1 MSEPDD
7 TGLETL
13 LDLDGI
19 TYRLNEGYWV
29 KFEVHSVDA
38 TEHRPHGISYS
49 LTLHDRTNARV
60 VGFDNA
66 HGSLAPRRKR
76 FAGRKIAWDHR
87 HHSERIVPYEYESA
101 AQLIQDFWDEV
112 ERIIGGDK
120 P

>member
-1 MSEPDD
+1 MSEPAD

-19 TYRLNEGYWV
+19 TYRLNEGFRV
-29 KFEVHSVDA
+29 KFEAHRVDA
-38 TEHRPHGISYS
+38 TEMRPHGISYS
-49 LTLHDRTNARV
+49 LTLHDRTNAGI

-66 HGSLAPRRKR
+66 HECPAPRRKR

-87 HHSERIVPYEYESA
+87 HRSERVVPYEYESA

-112 ERIIGGDK
+112 ERIIGGGR

>member
-1 MSEPDD
+1 MSPAD

-13 LDLDGI
+13 LDLDGV

-29 KFEVHSVDA
+29 KLEAHIVEA
-38 TEHRPHGISYS
+38 TGQRPHGISYS
-49 LTLHDRTNARV
+49 LTLHDRTNARI

-66 HGSLAPRRKR
+66 HGSPAPRRKR
-76 FAGRKIAWDHR
+76 FSGRKIAWDHR
-87 HHSERIVPYEYESA
+87 HRRDRIVSYEYESA

-112 ERIIGGDK
+112 ERIIGGGK